1 MNKTTKVQELY
12 GDYLAFMLQDDNDPK
27 TVREHRRFLEGPIKT
42 AVGDHDIEALRIV
55 DIARIKQAAKEYGEY
70 GPQRALVT
78 FRQLAKFAK
87 GSGLKLLFDWRDI
100 ELPKPPK
107 KLNEYLTPEE
117 LDKIREALD
126 ITDHAALRT
135 RVLLETLLDTGLR
148 IGEACMLKKED
159 INWELQ
165 EAIVKNVKTGEPQKV
180 FFTDRSLEWI
190 KKYYDFRKD
199 DMPWVFV
206 SGRGH
211 LLETTSRN
219 YMRTHLQ
226 NLGIKKHIKHHI
238 FRKTFATVLIQG
250 GADITAVGDL
260 CRHKSPRTTLEYY
273 AAVNKERSKDIHRKV
288 MNKMLNGRLT
298 PDEYFGD
305 PESEKE
311 KEKEKAKKRI
321 I

>member
-1 MNKTTKVQELY
+1 MDKKTTVQELY
-12 GDYLAFMLQDDNDPK
+12 SDYLAFMVQEDNDPK

-42 AVGDHDIEALRIV
+42 AVGTMAIEALRIV
-55 DIARIKQAAKEYGEY
+55 DVARIRQAAKDYGEY

-78 FRQLAKFAK
+78 FRQLSKFAK
-87 GSGLKLLFDWRDI
+87 GSGFQLLFDWRDI

-107 KLNEYLTPEE
+107 KLNEYFTPEE
-117 LDKIREALD
+117 LDTIRETLD
-126 ITDHAALRT
+126 ITNDAGLRT
-135 RVLLETLLDTGLR
+135 RALIETLLDTGLR
-148 IGEACMLKKED
+148 IGEACVLKKDD

-165 EAIVKNVKTGEPQKV
+165 EAIIKNVKTDEMQKV

-190 KKYYDFRKD
+190 KRYYDFRKD

-219 YMRTHLQ
+219 YMRTHLKG
-226 NLGIKKHIKHHI
+226 LGVKFKKHIKHHA
-238 FRKTFATVLIQG
+238 FRKTFVTVLIQG

-260 CRHKSPRTTLEYY
+260 ARHKSPRTTLESY
-273 AAVNKERSKDIHRKV
+273 AAVNKERSKDVHRRV

-305 PESEKE
+305 AEAEKD
-311 KEKEKAKKRI
+311 KEKAKKRI

>member
-1 MNKTTKVQELY
+1 MGKKTTVQELY
-12 GDYLAFMLQDDNDPK
+12 SEYLDFMVQDDNNPK
-27 TVREHRRFLEGPIKT
+27 TVREHRRFLEGPIKA
-42 AVGDHDIEALRIV
+42 AVGNIEIESLRIV
-55 DIARIKQAAKEYGEY
+55 DVARIKQAAKDRGAH
-70 GPQRALVT
+70 GPERALVT
-78 FRQLAKFAK
+78 FRQLTKFAR
-87 GSGLKLLFDWRDI
+87 GQGFNLLFDWRDI
-100 ELPKPPK
+100 ELPKLAK

-117 LDKIREALD
+117 IDKIRNALD
-126 ITDHAALRT
+126 TTTHAGLRH
-135 RVLLETLLDTGLR
+135 RALLETLLDTGMR
-148 IGEACMLKKED
+148 IGEACVLKKED
-159 INWELQ
+159 IDWQLQ
-165 EAIVKNVKTGEPQKV
+165 EAIIKNVKTDEMQKV

-190 KKYYDFRKD
+190 KRYIDSRKD
-199 DMPWVFV
+199 DMPWVFI

-219 YMRTHLQ
+219 YMRTHLK

-260 CRHKSPRTTLEYY
+260 CRHRSPRTTLEYY

-305 PESEKE
+305 AEAE